1 MRPEPR
7 HRQTGLPY
15 LRIIPAVILRYAKRI
30 SHFRVGRRGVT
41 ADGRTEREATGE
53 EADRARERERG
64 GNEKK
69 ERKREED
76 RLIFIHLI
84 PPPPSPSPRD
94 DQRSPTVGDSAATTG
109 NDRRTTG
116 CTRVSSADVVAAAGC
131 RRAAPWGNTET
142 IRALPTS
149 DSRFPRRRRRRRR
162 RLLGRLRAG

>member
-64 GNEKK
+64 GEREKRK
-69 ERKREED
+69 EERGGPTY
-76 RLIFIHLI
+76 IH
-84 PPPPSPSPRD
+84 PPNPPSPLPLPPR
-94 DQRSPTVGDSAATTG
+94 
-109 NDRRTTG
+109 
-116 CTRVSSADVVAAAGC
+116 
-131 RRAAPWGNTET
+131 
-142 IRALPTS
+142 
-149 DSRFPRRRRRRRR
+149 
-162 RLLGRLRAG
+162 